1 MYGYYLIWYFDP
13 VYHGKGACDAR
24 GACIKRALRFY
35 VMEPGHDIRDV
46 RQLTQFTSNVLHME
60 SHTPGNAENIVF
72 HEWDG
77 YEHSP
82 TLLGNTKWYAFR
94 WTEEEYVI
102 YVRKWPCFCAH
113 CLAEQ
118 WDACIN
124 IAKCGPWI
132 RKDVHQSDYWV
143 ESGATALQRAQQYQ
157 NANIVASSD
166 SDATDYEVEKILAKR
181 TTLDTVEYLVKW
193 RGWDD
198 TFNEWLPEPD
208 LEDSANLLRRF
219 NRRAGNL

>member
-1 MYGYYLIWYFDP
+1 MFASGLVFVHIAWQNS
-13 VYHGKGACDAR
+13 VMHASILLNVGR
-24 GACIKRALRFY
+24 GL
-35 VMEPGHDIRDV
+35 
-46 RQLTQFTSNVLHME
+46 E
-60 SHTPGNAENIVF
+60 S
-72 HEWDG
+72 
-77 YEHSP
+77 
-82 TLLGNTKWYAFR
+82 
-94 WTEEEYVI
+94 
-102 YVRKWPCFCAH
+102 
-113 CLAEQ
+113 
-118 WDACIN
+118 
-124 IAKCGPWI
+124 
-132 RKDVHQSDYWV
+132 
-143 ESGATALQRAQQYQ
+143 ATALQRAQQYQ